1 MSSATTRFLGLSPRS
16 GSGEIPVITTS
27 NAFRR
32 LFSTALVAAACL
44 GVGAATASEPIV
56 VGDAVTQELLHP
68 DVMEE
73 SVAHIDPAK
82 VLERFDAPNMFTAS
96 PDRIVNAGFSANALW
111 LHVRLQW
118 DGGGTRERVITIENP
133 LLHNADFY
141 LRHADGRVDILSQKD
156 AEGAPQASLQLPAPG
171 VTQDLFVRVESHH
184 PLILPLKLSTPQ
196 AYAGHR
202 EWTRMQTGLIAGALL
217 ALVVYNLLL
226 AIALRKRNYRW
237 LALHLFSFGVL
248 LVIVQGYG
256 ESAWKSLVGTDADNL
271 IYAAISFA
279 MFGIFGYAS
288 SLLSLKKAAPL
299 AATTFGVLALVRV
312 MLMGLALLVPA
323 SWVAQLCVALLVP
336 ESMIIAG
343 TALVLAFK
351 GSSPARL
358 LLLAW
363 TPLLTLLVA
372 DALLSFG
379 VLPSMGFGTAGLAM
393 GGLIGAAVI
402 TFASVLRYESLNE
415 QVETVTLKSAT
426 KLETGVAERTRA
438 LATTMAALND
448 ANLRLR
454 EANERD
460 GLTGAY
466 NRRYFDQNIEA
477 MISRSRTATQ
487 PFSAL
492 VADIDHFKQIN
503 DKAGHLAGD
512 DCIRM
517 VARLLQQSLGNGQP
531 VVRYGGEEFVI
542 LLPDVNAGE
551 AFATA
556 DRLRAAIADETVH
569 SGNQTL
575 KLTISIG
582 VATIPAKQRVSAA
595 SVIRAADSA
604 LYAAKNEGRNRVIHH
619 GAITRPAII
628 QTG

>member
-1 MSSATTRFLGLSPRS
+1 M
-16 GSGEIPVITTS
+16 PVITTS

-32 LFSTALVAAACL
+32 LFSTALVAASCL
-44 GVGAATASEPIV
+44 GVGAATASESIV

-73 SVAHIDPAK
+73 SVARIDPAK
-82 VLERFDAPNMFTAS
+82 VLERFDAPNMFTES
-96 PDRIVNAGFSANALW
+96 PNRIVNAGFSANALW
-111 LHVRLQW
+111 LHARLQW

-141 LRHADGRVDILSQKD
+141 LRHADGRVDILSQDD

-171 VTQDLFVRVESHH
+171 VIQDLFVRVKSNH

-248 LVIVQGYG
+248 LVVVQGYG
-256 ESAWKSLVGTDADNL
+256 ESAWKIIIGTNSDNL
-271 IYAAISFA
+271 IYAALSFA
-279 MFGIFGYAS
+279 MFGMLGYSS
-288 SLLSLKKAAPL
+288 SLLSLKKAAPF
-299 AATTFGVLALVRV
+299 ADATFSALALVRV
-312 MLMGLALLVPA
+312 VLIGLALLVPA
-323 SWVAQLCVALLVP
+323 SWVAQICVALLIS
-336 ESMIIAG
+336 EALIIAA
-343 TALVLAFK
+343 TALILAVK

-363 TPLLTLLVA
+363 TPLLVLLVA

-379 VLPSMGFGTAGLAM
+379 VLPSMGFGTAGLAV

-402 TFASVLRYESLNE
+402 TFASVLRYESLNQ

-426 KLETGVAERTRA
+426 KLETGVAERTRS

-454 EANERD
+454 EANDRD

-492 VADIDHFKQIN
+492 VADIDHFKRIN
-503 DKAGHLAGD
+503 DRAGHLAGD

-517 VARLLQQSLGNGQP
+517 VARLLQQSLAKGQP
-531 VVRYGGEEFVI
+531 VIRYGGEEFVI
-542 LLPDVNAGE
+542 LLPGMKAGD
-551 AFATA
+551 ALTTA
-556 DRLRAAIADETVH
+556 ERLRAAIAAEKVE
-569 SGNQTL
+569 SGNQSL

-582 VATIPAKQRVSAA
+582 VATIPASQRVSA
-595 SVIRAADSA
+595 SSLIRAADSA
-604 LYAAKNEGRNRVIHH
+604 LYAAKDEGRNRVIHH
-619 GAITRPAII
+619 GAMTRPAII
-628 QTG
+628 QAG